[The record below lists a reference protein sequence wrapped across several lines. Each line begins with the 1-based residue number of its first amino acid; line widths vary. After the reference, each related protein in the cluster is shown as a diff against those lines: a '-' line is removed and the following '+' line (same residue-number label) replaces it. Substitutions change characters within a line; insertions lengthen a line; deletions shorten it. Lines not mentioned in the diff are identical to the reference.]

1 MWMLELVGA
10 TVAVG
15 TVVGLVWRVTEDWW
29 EKRQSRKALEVELTQ
44 TEDETPAPVRAP
56 VNPNA
61 N

>member
-15 TVVGLVWRVTEDWW
+15 TVLGLVWRVTEDWW
-29 EKRQSRKALEVELTQ
+29 EKRQSRKALEVELVQ
-44 TEDETPAPVRAP
+44 TEEQTPASTP
-56 VNPNA
+56 VNPNV